1 MAEITLKSQIRKERG
16 KGAAKHLRA
25 RGKVP
30 GIVYGK
36 GIEPVSIE
44 LEGQDVYALT
54 HGSHAASLESV
65 IVSLEIQDGGEN
77 EPRPTLITEIQHHPI
92 TADILHIDF
101 HQISLTERIR
111 ARIPVVAVGESPGVS
126 EGGIL
131 EHALRELDVSCKA
144 MDLPEETKVD
154 ISKLG
159 LGESIHVRDIDLG
172 PNVEILNDPDLSVIS
187 VTVPRAAPE
196 VAVVEAEE
204 EVEEPEVIGEKK
216 PEEEEEDQSP
226 KGKRE
231 E

>member
-16 KGAAKHLRA
+16 KGAAKQLRG

-30 GIVYGK
+30 GVVYGR

-44 LEGQDVYALT
+44 LEGQDVYTLT

-65 IVSLEIQDGGEN
+65 IVSLEIEDGGEN
-77 EPRPTLITEIQHHPI
+77 APRPTLITEIQHHPI
-92 TADILHIDF
+92 TGEVLHIDF
-101 HQISLTERIR
+101 HQISLTERIH
-111 ARIPVVAVGESPGVS
+111 ARIPILTFGESPGVA

-154 ISKLG
+154 ISELG
-159 LGESIHVRDIDLG
+159 LGESIHVRDVDLG

-196 VAVVEAEE
+196 VEVVEAEE

-216 PEEEEEDQSP
+216 AEEEEEDEAP
-226 KGKRE
+226 KGKRAE
-231 E
+231 

>member
-16 KGAAKHLRA
+16 KGAAKQLRG

-36 GIEPVSIE
+36 GIEPVSIV
-44 LEGQDVYALT
+44 LEGQDVYTLT

-65 IVSLEIQDGGEN
+65 IVSLEIEDGGEN

-92 TADILHIDF
+92 TGDVLHIDF
-101 HQISLTERIR
+101 HQISLTERIH
-111 ARIPVVAVGESPGVS
+111 ARIPILTFGESPGVAA
-126 EGGIL
+126 GGIL

-144 MDLPEETKVD
+144 MDLPEERKVD
-154 ISKLG
+154 ISELG

-196 VAVVEAEE
+196 VEVVEAEE

-216 PEEEEEDQSP
+216 AEEEEEDQSP